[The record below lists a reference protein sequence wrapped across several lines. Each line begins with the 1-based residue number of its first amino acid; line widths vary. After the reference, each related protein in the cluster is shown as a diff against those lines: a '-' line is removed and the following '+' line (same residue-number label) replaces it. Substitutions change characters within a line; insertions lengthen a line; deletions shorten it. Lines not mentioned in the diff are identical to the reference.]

1 MKNKIK
7 DKFFGIAILF
17 LLLINF
23 SFVLAQENQEIIFGE
38 NAINLDPNKISY
50 YVVSEYG
57 KEIITFS
64 FNKEDSFVEINGN
77 KFENVLPND
86 KSLNPSFIKLD
97 ASGKIIEAD
106 LTANEKGGVFLI
118 NGLTFKAP
126 PNSRVYYNKDGFY
139 LVGVSI
145 TNLEKDKLNSLYN
158 LPISGENINFFDELL
173 LDSGTVNIQKDG
185 YLVQN
190 GDFVYKNIEIQQQG
204 QNNLLIEKNPLRDL
218 SKFQDN
224 FIQETESGLKI
235 QTFSDALGFNLRF
248 LENNEL
254 FDVQNIENK
263 EGFLDI
269 EISDGDRLE
278 IFKKDYLIKGLPPL
292 IKHDSSGL
300 GETTISRGNKPIGK
314 TIIKDG
320 RHIFKFED
328 GKFSTEL
335 GNLNTKNKL
344 SVISG
349 LESDLIE
356 NKIIN
361 IDEDNGYSIFE
372 LGKGNIFSFNKA
384 LLSPPNYNF
393 ESEVGKKIYSFA
405 EEQIGNSAFV
415 EEGRGKCYGEEE
427 QKVKGFDCIGLAI
440 SSLKKAYPDSS
451 LKDFPPDLKLVE
463 TLEKKGWDSVIIE
476 PSSIQSEEKTA
487 EAVKNIPAGSIV
499 FLMHSYSDL
508 DIFDKTEEI
517 DYQEYSNSKEEKV
530 NLVLGHTLIKGTGE
544 KNFINA
550 KSSIWDKNIPLR
562 ARKINEYLEKKGKP
576 PIFIGEVREGELI
589 PQDDYLLVISPPE
602 D

>member
-145 TNLEKDKLNSLYN
+145 TNLEKDKLSSLYN
-158 LPISGENINFFDELL
+158 LPISGERINFFDELL

-292 IKHDSSGL
+292 IKHESHEGGRTS
-300 GETTISRGNKPIGK
+300 IQN
-314 TIIKDG
+314 G
-320 RHIFKFED
+320 RHIFKFEE
-328 GKFSTEL
+328 GKFNSEL

-344 SVISG
+344 SIISG
-349 LESDLIE
+349 IESDVIE

-361 IDEDNGYSIFE
+361 IDDDNGYSISE

-393 ESEVGKKIYSFA
+393 ESEVGKKVYSFA

-415 EEGRGKCYGEEE
+415 EEGRGKCYGEE

-440 SSLKKAYPDSS
+440 SSLKKVYPDSS
-451 LKDFPPDLKLVE
+451 LKDFPPNLKLVNE
-463 TLEKKGWDSVIIE
+463 LEKKGWSSSIIE
-476 PSSIQSEEKTA
+476 PASVQNNVKTT

-499 FLMHSYSDL
+499 FLMHDYQSYSP
-508 DIFDKTEEI
+508 EEIGGVIEGI
-517 DYQEYSNSKEEKV
+517 DYQNYLNSKQEETF
-530 NLVLGHTLIKGTGE
+530 LVLGHTLIKGTGK

-550 KSSIWDKNIPLR
+550 YPNVGDVDLPLR
-562 ARKINEYLEKKGKP
+562 ARKINENLKKQGKP
-576 PIFIGEVREGELI
+576 PIFIGTVREGEMV
-589 PQDDYLLVISPPE
+589 PQEDYLLVISPPKT
-602 D
+602 